1 MTTEKFIAEAELSL
15 GRGMHDAAEK
25 SYRNA
30 LENTRDESLQAQAL
44 SGLAIVSREKK
55 QYQQMI
61 DCALEALRRNESFWG
76 SQSLQSAD
84 ATALAAEGYALAGE
98 HARAKAFYVHALEVR
113 LMHHQPEHEQII
125 SLQAGLLMIALV
137 QGSTE
142 KAIELHEILLPAY
155 RNIAVGGNWTNFLK
169 LDQLIERCGERNQ
182 KEEAEAIIKMEL
194 TILQEHFRKNKDELN
209 AVLAVYRTL
218 AKNTGRTMAEWQ
230 LGVTQSDDQ
239 RREDR
244 ITQANRQNT
253 VTQASQNRVDNFD
266 VPVTAKQI
274 LKELPQFLDSVA
286 TLAESGV
293 SVNAA
298 IAQSCQLLT
307 SSCPALIRELD
318 KALQDWSQ
326 FNKSLSDSFVEMGKR
341 FDVDQLEQLGL
352 TLVIAQKTGG
362 SVASIL
368 REQSFAIRYQLKAKE
383 IEAASLG
390 NLSVKPDISPLK
402 RMAADEEYR
411 RRKSKE

>member
-1 MTTEKFIAEAELSL
+1 MTTEKLIAEAELSL
-15 GRGMHDAAEK
+15 GRGLHDAAEK

-30 LENTRDESLQAQAL
+30 LANTRDESLQAQAL
-44 SGLAIVSREKK
+44 YGLAIVSREKK

-84 ATALAAEGYALAGE
+84 ATALAAEGYALVGE
-98 HARAKAFYVHALEVR
+98 FVRAKAFYIHALEVR
-113 LMHHQPEHEQII
+113 LMHYPPEHEQII
-125 SLQAGLLMIALV
+125 SLQTGLLMLALAE
-137 QGSTE
+137 GSTE
-142 KAIELHEILLPAY
+142 KAIELHQILLPAY
-155 RNIAVGGNWTNFLK
+155 RNVVEGDNWTNFLK
-169 LDQLIERCGERNQ
+169 LDQLIERWGERNQ

-209 AVLAVYRTL
+209 AVLAMYRTFS
-218 AKNTGRTMAEWQ
+218 KNTGRTMAEWQ

-244 ITQANRQNT
+244 ITQANRQHT
-253 VTQASQNRVDNFD
+253 EAQTSQNRTDKID
-266 VPVTAKQI
+266 VRATAKQI
-274 LKELPQFLDSVA
+274 LNELPQFLDSVA

-298 IAQSCQLLT
+298 LAQSCQLL
-307 SSCPALIRELD
+307 SCSCPALAKELD

-326 FNKSLSDSFVEMGKR
+326 FNKSLTDSLVEMGKR

-368 REQSFAIRYQLKAKE
+368 REQSFAIRYRLKAKE
-383 IEAASLG
+383 IEVASLG
-390 NLSVKPDISPLK
+390 NHSVSPDISPLK

-411 RRKSKE
+411 KRKSKE